1 MSNTID
7 HSLYLS
13 AYQERQKSGSANI
26 LGKDD
31 FLKLLMAQLKYQ
43 DPLNPMEDTE
53 YISQMAQF
61 SSLEQMT
68 NMNTTMD
75 KLVTAQQQ
83 NIFIAYSQL
92 IGKDVTWHRIIG
104 STEGANGVPILEEGN
119 GRVAALQFENDS
131 VGFLLE
137 DGTKLTP
144 GNISQIHLQSDENY
158 LVQASQLIGKTV
170 TYLNDHK
177 EEQKAEVSSVSF
189 KDGKTIF
196 QLADDGKTCIFAS
209 QIIKIE

>member
-13 AYQERQKSGSANI
+13 AYQERQKTGSANI

-68 NMNTTMD
+68 NMSTAID

-83 NIFIAYSQL
+83 NIFVAYSQL
-92 IGKDVTWHRIIG
+92 IGKDITWHRIIG
-104 STEGANGVPILEEGN
+104 SAEGANEVPVLEEGK
-119 GRVAALQFENDS
+119 GRVAALQFEKDS
-131 VGFLLE
+131 VIFLLE
-137 DGTKLTP
+137 DGTKVTP
-144 GNISQIHLQSDENY
+144 GNVSQIHLQNDDNY
-158 LVQASQLIGKTV
+158 LVQASLLIGKNV
-170 TYLNDHK
+170 TYLNEQK
-177 EEQKAEVSSVSF
+177 EERKAEVSSVSF
-189 KDGKTIF
+189 KDGSTIF
-196 QLADDGKTCIFAS
+196 QLADDRKTCIVAS